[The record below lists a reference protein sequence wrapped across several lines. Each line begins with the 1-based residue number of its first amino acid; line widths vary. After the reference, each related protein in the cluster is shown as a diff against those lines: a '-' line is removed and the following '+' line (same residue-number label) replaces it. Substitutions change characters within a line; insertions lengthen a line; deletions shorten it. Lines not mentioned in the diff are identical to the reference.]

1 MSAED
6 HAQTAGPFRMSR
18 ACRIEVTAVT
28 TDAKPETIRITDEST
43 RAEIAEAI
51 THLAQ
56 YAARQM
62 HHVDCSRWV
71 RAHERI
77 DHLLDDWEAAKA

>member
-1 MSAED
+1 M
-6 HAQTAGPFRMSR
+6 
-18 ACRIEVTAVT
+18 T
-28 TDAKPETIRITDEST
+28 TTQPETLRITDDST

-56 YAARQM
+56 YAARQQ
-62 HHVDCSRWV
+62 HHPDSTRWV

-77 DHLLDDWEAAKA
+77 NALLDDLERAPA